1 MMKKNIV
8 ISVGGSLIFGD
19 ETNIDFYNEIHK
31 IFEIYRSHYN
41 FALICGGG
49 KTAREYTNVAKKL
62 SLSEEKQDILGI
74 DATRMNAR
82 LMLFV
87 LQGLTTDK
95 IYTKI
100 ENMVSDFGGKITI
113 CGGMKPGQRTDK
125 VAALLAKKLKIKT
138 LINLT
143 NVDGVYDKDP
153 NAYSDAKIIKSL
165 NYDRYCEL
173 SGLKKH
179 KPSYHFVF
187 DFDAAEICHM
197 EGIKVII
204 INGNKLDNLNLFLSE
219 KEFIGS
225 IIDF

>member
-1 MMKKNIV
+1 MKKNIV

-19 ETNIDFYNEIHK
+19 EININFYKKIRDIFKLNRNE
-31 IFEIYRSHYN
+31 YN

-49 KTAREYTNVAKKL
+49 KPAREYTNIAKKL

-82 LMLFV
+82 LMFFV
-87 LQGLTTDK
+87 LEGLTTDK
-95 IYTKI
+95 IYTDI
-100 ENMVSDFGGKITI
+100 DSMVNDFGDKITI

-125 VAALLAKKLKIKT
+125 VAALLAKKLNIKT

-143 NVDGVYDKDP
+143 NVDGVYDRDP
-153 NAYSDAKIIKSL
+153 NAFSDAKLIKNL

-187 DFDAAEICHM
+187 DFDAAEICHAK
-197 EGIKVII
+197 GIKVII
-204 INGNKLDNLNLFLSE
+204 INGNKLENLNSFLAE